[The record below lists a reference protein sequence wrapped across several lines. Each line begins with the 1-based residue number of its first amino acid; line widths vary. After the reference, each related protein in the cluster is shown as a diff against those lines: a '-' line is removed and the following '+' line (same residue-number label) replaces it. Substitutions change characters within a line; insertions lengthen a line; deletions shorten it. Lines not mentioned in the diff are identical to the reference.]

1 MGSSKLFNVTETNNK
16 IKSRGQVENKKKNKV
31 RKESFVLIPGWAVC
45 DLGLKGNELLIYSII
60 YGFSQEENQTFRGSL
75 RYLMDWTNSTKKSV
89 LNILKSLVGKGL
101 IKKIERF
108 ENNVKF
114 CEYYATRLRGGGD
127 DGGGKVPKSEKED
140 DQNSDYQP
148 GKETLNDQN
157 DQNKKSDQNVVFE
170 TGAIPVKS
178 TNADVLKNDQND
190 QKVVQIT
197 PVVKKVHRGG
207 VKSTPNNI
215 EDNIDIYRINS
226 FRINTPSS
234 VKKPIEGGQVKNKK
248 NDQIDQSEKKNQK
261 KILKTKT
268 LKKEFQ
274 SIWDTYPNKK
284 GKARAFNAYLKAR
297 KNGTT
302 AEEVKTGVENYNKEI
317 RAKSIDQQYIKHGN
331 TWFRNRCWED
341 EYNISP
347 NTGSKPSYASYNI
360 NDYEKTMD
368 TIDEYDGFYGTVIT

>member
-1 MGSSKLFNVTETNNK
+1 MILKFRVMGSSKLFNITETNNK

-31 RKESFVLIPGWAVC
+31 RKESFVLIPGLAVC

-60 YGFSQEENQTFRGSL
+60 FGFSQEENQTFRGSL
-75 RYLMDWTNSTKKSV
+75 RYLMDWTALSKPAVIT
-89 LNILKSLVGKGL
+89 ILKTLVKKGL

-127 DGGGKVPKSEKED
+127 DGGGGDGEVPKTGKED
-140 DQNSDYQP
+140 DQISDDQP
-148 GKETLNDQN
+148 GKETLP
-157 DQNKKSDQNVVFE
+157 E
-170 TGAIPVKS
+170 TSSKADNCS
-178 TNADVLKNDQND
+178 TL
-190 QKVVQIT
+190 
-197 PVVKKVHRGG
+197 PVVKKLNQGG
-207 VKSTPNNI
+207 KETLPNNI
-215 EDNIDIYRINS
+215 EDNIGINS
-226 FRINTPSS
+226 INTIITNSINTSSS

-268 LKKEFQ
+268 LEKEFQ

-284 GKARAFNAYLKAR
+284 GKAKAFNAYLKAR

-317 RAKSIDQQYIKHGN
+317 RAKSVDQQYVKHGD

-341 EYNISP
+341 EYNTPP

-368 TIDEYDGFYGTVIT
+368 SIDEYDSFYGTVII